1 MKPCRRHF
9 ARNGT
14 ARFAGL
20 KHDRLDLRGH
30 QREGGDKDHLKVF
43 ANEDAKF
50 GSRRTT
56 RKALL
61 SSIGGR
67 GPSPLAG
74 GF

>member
-1 MKPCRRHF
+1 MTVWIYVDTSEKVATR
-9 ARNGT
+9 
-14 ARFAGL
+14 
-20 KHDRLDLRGH
+20 
-30 QREGGDKDHLKVF
+30 KDHLKFF

-50 GSRRTT
+50 GLRRTT